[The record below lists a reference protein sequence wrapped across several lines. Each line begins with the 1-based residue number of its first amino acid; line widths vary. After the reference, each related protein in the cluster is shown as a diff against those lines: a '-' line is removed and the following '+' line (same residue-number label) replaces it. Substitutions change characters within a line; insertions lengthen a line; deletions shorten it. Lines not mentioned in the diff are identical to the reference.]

1 MAAASQGGRRR
12 RQFDAWPGYVDVLS
26 TLLMV
31 VIFVLMVFVIAQ
43 LFLSEAL
50 SGRDEALERLN
61 RQISEL
67 GDLLALERSA
77 NADLRLNIAE
87 LSASL
92 QTSTTER
99 DDLSRRLAVVTEER
113 DQLASS
119 LAESQSTGA
128 GVDEKLE
135 DAYKVIEADRA
146 RVQALLDDIAVLE
159 SLRNELIQKLRAAEA
174 ATAEALTA
182 EQERAAAL
190 AAEQQRAA
198 QLAEEA
204 AAALAAEQ
212 QRAAEL
218 AAENERTVAALGAQE
233 ETYRESQLRVELLN
247 RQLLALRQQLARLS
261 VALEVSEAKAAEQD
275 VQIVDLGKR
284 LNAALA
290 SKVEELARYRS
301 EFFGRLREVLGD
313 RPDIQIVGDR
323 FVFQSEVLFETGSAE
338 LGAPGQVQLAQF
350 AETLLEIAAKIP
362 PEVDWIL
369 RVDGHTDKRPIRTY
383 LFQSNWQLST
393 ARAISVVNF
402 LESQGVPSKRLVA
415 AGFGEYQP
423 LAEGDSEDIYR
434 RNRRIELKLDQR

>member
-1 MAAASQGGRRR
+1 MASVNQGRRR

-198 QLAEEA
+198 E
-204 AAALAAEQ
+204 LAAQ
-212 QRAAEL
+212 ADQLTRQTAEL
-218 AAENERTVAALGAQE
+218 TAENERAVAALGEQE
-233 ETYRESQLRVELLN
+233 ALSKESQLRVELLN

>member
-1 MAAASQGGRRR
+1 MASGTDRRR
-12 RQFDAWPGYVDVLS
+12 RHFDAWPGYVDVLS

-43 LFLSEAL
+43 FFLSEAL
-50 SGRDEALERLN
+50 TGRDEALDRLN
-61 RQISEL
+61 RQVAEL
-67 GDLLALERSA
+67 GDLLALERTAS
-77 NADLRLNIAE
+77 ADLRLNIAE

-92 QTSTTER
+92 QSSTTQR
-99 DDLSRRLAVVTEER
+99 DDLSRRLNVVTQER

-119 LAESQSTGA
+119 LAESQSAGA

-159 SLRNELIQKLRAAEA
+159 SLRDELIRKLRDAETQ
-174 ATAEALTA
+174 TAEALTA

-190 AAEQQRAA
+190 AEAQR
-198 QLAEEA
+198 QV
-204 AAALAAEQ
+204 
-212 QRAAEL
+212 AEL
-218 AAENERTVAALGAQE
+218 SEEQGRTVEALGAQE
-233 ETYRESQLRVELLN
+233 ALSKEAQLRVELLN
-247 RQLLALRQQLARLS
+247 RQLLALRQQIARLS
-261 VALEVSEAKAAEQD
+261 VALEVSEAKASEQD

-313 RPDIQIVGDR
+313 REDVQIVGDR
-323 FVFQSEVLFETGSAE
+323 FVFQSEVLFETASAE
-338 LGAPGQVQLAQF
+338 IGAPGKAQLATF

-369 RVDGHTDKRPIRTY
+369 RVDGHTDIRPIST
-383 LFQSNWQLST
+383 FQFKSNWELST
-393 ARAISVVNF
+393 ARAISVVKF
-402 LESQGVPSKRLVA
+402 LASEGVPARRLVA

-423 LAEGDSEDIYR
+423 LVEGNTEDDYR